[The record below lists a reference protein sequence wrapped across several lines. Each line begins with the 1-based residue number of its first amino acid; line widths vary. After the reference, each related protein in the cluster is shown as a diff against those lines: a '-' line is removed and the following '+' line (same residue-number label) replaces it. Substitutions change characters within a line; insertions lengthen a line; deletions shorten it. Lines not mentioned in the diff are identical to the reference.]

1 MPISELQ
8 KMLGKA
14 QFNDLVGGY
23 IIKPKGQVVLAPESD
38 AREELIINKE
48 MK

>member
-1 MPISELQ
+1 MV
-8 KMLGKA
+8 GKT
-14 QFNDLVGGY
+14 QFNDLVGY
-23 IIKPKGQVVLAPESD
+23 IIKPKGQAVLAPESD